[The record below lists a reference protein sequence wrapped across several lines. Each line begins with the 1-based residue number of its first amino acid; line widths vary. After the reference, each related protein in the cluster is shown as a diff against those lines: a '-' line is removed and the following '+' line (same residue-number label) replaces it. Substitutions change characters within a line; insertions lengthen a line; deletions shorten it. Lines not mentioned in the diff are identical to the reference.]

1 MKRYYKSNDKKAV
14 KIYNEFGNSLGVVL
28 SHVINMIDPNVII
41 LGGGLSK
48 AFDCFKERMFAA
60 IEENAPAFNRNNT
73 IIVQSQL
80 GEKSSMLGA
89 SIVVK
94 NKLS

>member
-1 MKRYYKSNDKKAV
+1 
-14 KIYNEFGNSLGVVL
+14 
-28 SHVINMIDPNVII
+28 MIAPNVVT

-48 AFDCFKERMFAA
+48 AFNCFKERMFTA
-60 IEENAPAFNRNNT
+60 IEENAPAFNRDNT

-80 GEKSSMLGA
+80 GEKSSILGA